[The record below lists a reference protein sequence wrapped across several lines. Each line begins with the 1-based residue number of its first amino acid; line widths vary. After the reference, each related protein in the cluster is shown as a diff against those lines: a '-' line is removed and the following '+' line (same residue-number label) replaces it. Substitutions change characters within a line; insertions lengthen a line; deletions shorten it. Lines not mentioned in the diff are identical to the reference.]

1 MTYISENIIPGNY
14 GKTFTTN
21 VDDATEKSRL
31 KEVILQ
37 VEGIK
42 SILFADNV
50 FPLEFTIHT
59 NEVVNITELQ
69 NKVKDLGY
77 HIIAK
82 GPFFPLF

>member
-1 MTYISENIIPGNY
+1 MTFISEHIIPGNY

-21 VDDATEKSRL
+21 VNDPAEKSHL
-31 KEVILQ
+31 EQVILQ
-37 VEGIK
+37 VEGVK
-42 SILFADNV
+42 SIIFEDV

-77 HIIAK
+77 HVIAK